1 MVIAGCLEYNFATS
15 IMFKPENVSP
25 VAERFRGVACLGGGT
40 VTLSVFLGNEI

>member
-25 VAERFRGVACLGGGT
+25 VAERFRGVACSLGGHGDAICFP
-40 VTLSVFLGNEI
+40 LE